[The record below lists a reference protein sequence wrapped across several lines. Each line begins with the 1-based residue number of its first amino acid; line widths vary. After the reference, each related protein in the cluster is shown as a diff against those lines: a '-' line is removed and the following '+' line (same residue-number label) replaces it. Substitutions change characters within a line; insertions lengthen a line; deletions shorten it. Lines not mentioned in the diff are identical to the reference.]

1 MASFI
6 PVPNDS
12 DFSFSNLP
20 WGAVRWTDG
29 EIHLATRLGDSVISL
44 RALRTAGFLADY
56 PELDA
61 AEFNAFIDRGP
72 SAWSKVRAELQSLY
86 RTGSSWETHAGRSQC
101 ERAADAV
108 PAVMPVRIGDYTDF
122 YASRQHATNVGMMFR
137 DPANALLPNWLHLPV
152 GYHGRASTVAVSGT
166 DVVRPHGQRKGPNDP
181 APIFGPSVKMD
192 FELEVGIILRGG
204 PTDGS
209 WIPVERAEDHIF
221 GLVLFNDWSA
231 RDIQQWEYVP
241 LGPFLAKNFAS
252 TMSPWI
258 VSTEA
263 LAESRCAGEPQSDP
277 QPLPYLQQDRAASHW
292 DLELDVI
299 LATADGS
306 ETVISQSNAKHL
318 YWSFAQQ
325 IAHHSI
331 NGCIIQSGDLMASG
345 TISGNDASALGSM
358 LELTWNGTR
367 PLTLSNGTSRSFL
380 EDGDSII
387 IRGRTSRGPALGF
400 GECRSTLRPAKPWSK

>member
-44 RALRTAGFLADY
+44 RALRTAGLLADY

-86 RTGSSWETHAGRSQC
+86 RTGSSWETHAERSQC

-181 APIFGPSVKMD
+181 APIFGPSIKMD

-209 WIPVERAEDHIF
+209 WIPVERAEEHIF

-263 LAESRCAGEPQSDP
+263 LAESRCAGEPQKDP
-277 QPLPYLQQDRAASHW
+277 EPLPYLQQDRAASHW

-306 ETVISQSNAKHL
+306 ETVISRSNAKHL

-367 PLTLSNGTSRSFL
+367 PLTLSDGTSRSFL
-380 EDGDSII
+380 EDGDSVI
-387 IRGRTSRGPALGF
+387 IRGRTARGPALGF